1 MYFPPDCGGLGL
13 PMHFQQQ
20 VDAELAAAGA
30 PPVDT
35 GRNGIGLGMAAP
47 TIVALGTA
55 EQKREF
61 LRPLFTGEHI
71 YCQLFSEPVAGSDLA
86 GLATRAVRAGSG
98 ANADWIVNGQEV
110 WTSSAHHARLAPLL
124 ACTDPAVPKHR
135 G

>member
-55 EQKREF
+55 EQNWN
-61 LRPLFTGEHI
+61 L
-71 YCQLFSEPVAGSDLA
+71 
-86 GLATRAVRAGSG
+86 GLQQRYAQRRHR
-98 ANADWIVNGQEV
+98 GQ
-110 WTSSAHHARLAPLL
+110 HPLL
-124 ACTDPAVPKHR
+124 NDRTDIVDGGVEVA
-135 G
+135 